1 VARILRDGGESVS
14 RRRRSSRYVL
24 GALLLAVAVLTAAC
38 GGGSGPALVL
48 EHNGLLADSAFDKA
62 APTSSLTSSFILGG
76 TAGAKHAK
84 VSLQSSGLYVH
95 VDAHKQGIWKGYYA
109 TTARTFPANSVI
121 QVRMYRPQRSVPLA
135 SESGITLLAV
145 QTGPCC
151 LLNYVLVA
159 GVLDHGQEY
168 WTVGHANGSGKDT
181 GTKTLLDMPSA
192 ATSEDITLRTDGK
205 SHYSVYFGDTLVYQS
220 KSLKLGIAPPLRV
233 YLEVE
238 ARGMAYVARFQHF
251 SVASGTS
258 VRIDGLHPG
267 DRVSLAPKGDTTIN
281 AVANVKGEAR
291 LQLPLTAAV
300 GKGTLTI
307 DGPQSHRFK
316 NVAFAG
322 GDVYSFTS

>member
-1 VARILRDGGESVS
+1 M
-14 RRRRSSRYVL
+14 L
-24 GALLLAVAVLTAAC
+24 GALLVTVAVLTAAC
-38 GGGSGPALVL
+38 GGPSGPALVL
-48 EHNGLLADSAFDKA
+48 EHNGRLADYAFDKA
-62 APTSSLTSSFILGG
+62 APTSSLTPSFILGG

-84 VSLQSSGLYVH
+84 VSLRSSGLYVH
-95 VDAHKQGIWKGYYA
+95 VDAHKQGTWRGYYA
-109 TTARTFPANSVI
+109 TTAKTFPPNSVI
-121 QVRMYRPQRSVPLA
+121 QVRMFRPQRSVPLA
-135 SESGITLLAV
+135 SESGLALLAV

-159 GVLDHGQEY
+159 GVIDHGREY

-181 GTKTLLDMPSA
+181 GTKTLLDVPST

-205 SHYSVYFGDTLVYQS
+205 SHYSVYFGDTLIYES

-238 ARGMAYVARFQHF
+238 ARGMAYVTRFQDF

-267 DRVSLAPKGDTTIN
+267 DRVSLAPKGGATVN
-281 AVANVKGEAR
+281 AVANAKGEAS

-300 GKGTLTI
+300 GNGTLTI
-307 DGPQSHRFK
+307 DGSQSHRFK

-322 GDVYSFTS
+322 GDVYNFTS